1 MEEEKK
7 EVVEAEVKEEQVE
20 EAPAQ
25 EVNAEQNEKNA
36 LVAFILA
43 AVGFVLASTALGL
56 LICGII
62 SKSFVKK
69 VNGPVEKK
77 PHAVFYKVA
86 KVAAPIEIIVGIVLL
101 CLAVLG
107 LLIWLIYFIV
117 VVVIIGGAAAADA
130 ASISM
135 LLF

>member
-7 EVVEAEVKEEQVE
+7 EVVEAEVKEEKVE

-43 AVGFVLASTALGL
+43 VAGFVLASTGLGL

-130 ASISM
+130 ASIAV
-135 LLF
+135 LF

>member
-43 AVGFVLASTALGL
+43 VVGFVLASTALGL

-107 LLIWLIYFIV
+107 LLIWLVYFII

>member
-43 AVGFVLASTALGL
+43 VVGFVLASTALGL

-107 LLIWLIYFIV
+107 C
-117 VVVIIGGAAAADA
+117 
-130 ASISM
+130 
-135 LLF
+135 

>member
-43 AVGFVLASTALGL
+43 VVGFVLASTALGL

-107 LLIWLIYFIV
+107 LLIWLVYFII

-130 ASISM
+130 ASIAM